1 VNGRA
6 STRLQLV
13 ATFAFAALLTAVLAA
28 GSALLR
34 PGPGCVPLLIWSSQ
48 EKFGMLND
56 FAAQYSRTARLVD
69 GRCVSVAVKQ
79 VNSGDAEQALETMSQ
94 KQTDRPDVWSPASS
108 AWVSLLTY
116 KLRGGGG
123 VLPPPSNYQSL
134 FQSPLV
140 VGMPEPMAV
149 ALGYPKNRIGW
160 GKILSLAQDPRGW
173 GSYGKSQLGKF
184 QLGKTNPTVSTSGL
198 HALIGTYFAATSGTL
213 NVERM
218 SDPAVKRFVKGV
230 ESSVVHYGETAS
242 DFLKNLLHADEQG
255 LALSYISAIAVEEKE
270 LIDYNKGVIRGVV
283 LSVPNVKLVPIYPA
297 EGTPFADH
305 PYVILAWSANKARA
319 AQSFYDYLQEPES
332 QKTVDANG
340 FRNRIGKPGDAVK
353 AAIKEP
359 NQPTV
364 SILTQTLDGAVLDT
378 MLTDWKLIRKPARVL
393 IVVDVA
399 ANSGALQQATALLAG
414 AVRLFQAQDSVGVWT
429 FPAPAATHTELR
441 PVSQVT
447 DDLETTLKAIAPF
460 NGLSNVGPVIEAAI
474 DEMGRSYDS
483 AKVDAVLLVE
493 MSPGDSLAA
502 DIKLKT
508 HLASQSPT
516 KFVRLFTIGP
526 AGNARLADLV
536 LWGQGIAYDRTATHL
551 LTDVIS
557 NF

>member
-28 GSALLR
+28 GSALVR
-34 PGPGCVPLLIWSSQ
+34 PGPTCVPVLIWSSQ
-48 EKFGMLND
+48 EKFGMLKD
-56 FAAQYSRTARLVD
+56 FAAQYNRPARSVD
-69 GRCVSVAVKQ
+69 GRCISVTVKQ

-94 KQTDRPDVWSPASS
+94 TQAERPDVWSPASS
-108 AWVSLLTY
+108 AWVSLLTF
-116 KLRGGGG
+116 KLKGATG
-123 VLPPPSNYQSL
+123 VLPSPSNYQSL

-140 VGMPEPMAV
+140 VGMPEPMAD

-213 NVERM
+213 TLDRIA
-218 SDPAVKRFVKGV
+218 DPAVKKFVKGV
-230 ESSVVHYGETAS
+230 ESSVVHYGETAA
-242 DFLKNLLHADEQG
+242 DFLKNLHHADEQG
-255 LALSYISAIAVEEKE
+255 LALSYISAIAIEEKE
-270 LIDYNKGVIRGVV
+270 LIDYNKGFIRGNAV
-283 LSVPNVKLVPIYPA
+283 SVPNVKLVPIYPS
-297 EGTPFADH
+297 EGTPIADH
-305 PYVILAWSANKARA
+305 PYVTLAWSSDKARA

-332 QKTVDANG
+332 QKAVDANG
-340 FRNRIGKPGDAVK
+340 FRNRIGKPGDSVK

-359 NQPTV
+359 NQPIVT
-364 SILTQTLDGAVLDT
+364 IPTQTLDGAVLDA
-378 MLTDWKLIRKPARVL
+378 MRTDWKVIRKPARVL

-399 ANSGALQQATALLAG
+399 ANSEALKQATTLLAG
-414 AVRLFQAQDSVGVWT
+414 AVSLFQAQDSVGVWT
-429 FPAPAATHTELR
+429 FPAPAATYTELR
-441 PVSQVT
+441 RVSQIT
-447 DDLETTLKAIAPF
+447 DGLETTLKAIAPF
-460 NGLSNVGPVIEAAI
+460 NGRSNLRPVIEAAI
-474 DEMGRSYDS
+474 DEMGRSYDF

-493 MSPGDSLAA
+493 MSPGDSLEA
-502 DIKLKT
+502 DMDLKKY
-508 HLASQSPT
+508 LGNQLPT